1 MPKEII
7 FQNILKIMLK
17 KIFLFGTLKIA
28 TAPKNFPFQKTAV
41 QYFCVRGDIGR
52 RV

>member
-17 KIFLFGTLKIA
+17 KIFILGTLEVI